1 MNPMAQKNPWNST
14 VDGIIEQ
21 KIRFCRPGSVKKL
34 FEELGPETQPI
45 AAASL
50 GQVYRLKLKGITLF
64 SLFLL
69 KWRKIE
75 KVTIKANVSFQGRM
89 SL

>member
-1 MNPMAQKNPWNST
+1 MNPVAQKNPRNSK

-50 GQVYRLKLKGITLF
+50 GQVYRLKLKGITSPRLVLF
-64 SLFLL
+64 ILFFALIL
-69 KWRKIE
+69 R
-75 KVTIKANVSFQGRM
+75 SFVAFEM
-89 SL
+89 EEN

>member
-1 MNPMAQKNPWNST
+1 MNPMAQKNPWNSK

-64 SLFLL
+64 SLFC
-69 KWRKIE
+69 
-75 KVTIKANVSFQGRM
+75 
-89 SL
+89 